1 MNRAYRI
8 VWSAARQA
16 WVVASEKAASG
27 GRPPLAVKKAAAAL
41 LLLGVTGSAL
51 ATDYSG
57 STV

>member
-27 GRPPLAVKKAAAAL
+27 GRPPLAVKKAAAA
-41 LLLGVTGSAL
+41 
-51 ATDYSG
+51 
-57 STV
+57 